1 MMFEMALVWSTV
13 SIFQCPP
20 LSSGHCPTLS
30 GKCPQPCAL
39 CPPVCPPLCPPVCPR
54 GSQRQKRSQSLDNGR
69 LCRATQLSDADGS
82 FSERVNRSP
91 PCIETCII
99 WHLDSLQESVVGGV
113 ALRGGFQYLGALT
126 TPLSVKS
133 LHRRQSQKLVKICSC
148 SVPSSMKTCSNSS
161 SQVG

>member
-1 MMFEMALVWSTV
+1 MSSV
-13 SIFQCPP
+13 QCPA
-20 LSSGHCPTLS
+20 LS
-30 GKCPQPCAL
+30 GKCPQPCA
-39 CPPVCPPLCPPVCPR
+39 LCPPVCPR

-82 FSERVNRSP
+82 FSERVNRPP

-99 WHLDSLQESVVGGV
+99 WHLDSLQESAVGGV
-113 ALRGGFQYLGALT
+113 ALRGGIQYLGALT

-161 SQVG
+161 SQVGQWIQGNRGV